1 MGAPTGP
8 TLGAQ
13 GSRQAGPACAER
25 GAFHSLINGNF
36 HRSPFVRIVIPYLFL
51 QQRNQE
57 VVVSKPMQL
66 KQLHTVMILALLLAL
81 LAPAFGAPGV
91 QAQEATSAPPV
102 LLGTTPAQS
111 ETWLGGPVRFMFDQ
125 AMSAAEI
132 LVSPTLAGET
142 SVQGSEVIFSPA
154 DAVESGTRY
163 RFTLASAT
171 AQSGAQLLATRQV
184 TLVAAGPLA
193 VAATQPADG
202 SEETDPDGNIT
213 VIFNRPVVPLTGASE
228 QADLPQPLTF
238 APAVGGQG
246 RWISTSVYQFTPAAP
261 LAGATTYEVTVAAL
275 TDVSG
280 DAASEPYTFAFST
293 AAPTVLGA
301 TPAGIFVNPDAAVRV
316 TFSQPMDPSSTEAAF
331 SVTPI
336 NPAGESVAGATTWN
350 ITNTTLIF
358 TPTAPLDYGT
368 EYLVQVADTAQ
379 PASQQGTLRAAYES
393 TFTVVPLPAVIDA
406 TILNGAEGVNPESE
420 LRIRFSAPVSETTLL
435 QNIRITPLVTTTNV
449 VSYTYSDYYENT
461 NQNQTSIA
469 SDIPFG
475 YGTHLTLNWYREAE
489 TTYTVTIGAGVT
501 DQFGNSLAK
510 PYELVFTT
518 GDYQPLIQIDL
529 DRFTHY
535 SAYTTTVVGVRY
547 RNLETVDAELFR
559 LSLDDLYQLAG
570 ENQWQVWDNFEIP
583 DSVDN
588 LIWSKSAETD
598 GDPNV
603 INRVG
608 FKLVDADGNPLPPGI
623 YMLEVRDP
631 VSVAA
636 SSNPNWPAKQR
647 AVIVLSNN
655 NITFKRGSQG
665 ESVAWVTDLRN
676 GQPVAGAEVTFHRR
690 FEELATATTD
700 ADGLARAS
708 LSLPAAD
715 QYIPVFAASGQ
726 PGDANFAV
734 VSSDWAS
741 GIEPWSFNLNS
752 YGTSEQAVINLYTE
766 RPIYQPGQTVYW
778 KGIVRLLQAD
788 EWTLPQ
794 AGEAFQLR
802 INDTLGNVVLERTYT
817 ADEFGTIHGEFTLAP
832 DAPTGW
838 YGINTEYRQGEATVA
853 YGSANFVVA
862 AYVKPEFQIDVQSEQ
877 PEYVQGDT
885 IRVNVQA
892 SYFSG
897 GPLVAAPVEW
907 RLIAN
912 TYSFTWADTSDG
924 APEGRFYSFDPFD
937 PDQAAYNPY
946 ENSYLGLVQEGK
958 GTTDAQGRFTIEL
971 PADLGASLASQSWSL
986 DVIITSPTSQQVYN
1000 NVTFPVHR
1008 GEYYIGLS
1016 PTSYVVQAGEQ
1027 AQVNVVTVTPEG
1039 KRYPDAD
1046 LDVVVYEFRWNSVYE
1061 RAEDGNF
1068 YWQTTAERT
1077 PVYTTTVSTDA
1088 NGDGA
1093 LAFTPEKG
1101 GQYQVTG
1108 QGTDAAG
1115 NTIRSAAFVWAAD
1128 SGYVAWPRENNDRIE
1143 LVADK
1148 RLYAPGDTAKILVPN
1163 PFTGTVQALITLE
1176 RGGVMDARV
1185 IELTGSGQTVEVPI
1199 SSEMIPNVF
1208 VGVVIV
1214 KGVDESNPF
1223 VATRV
1228 GYVGLA
1234 VDTSEKEL
1242 SIDIQPSADTVE
1254 PGDTVTYTLT
1264 IRDSAGNPAPD
1275 VSTSVAL
1282 VDKAVLALGAGYLD
1296 TRSLVDIFYY
1306 QRPLG
1311 VTTGSLI
1318 VINKDR
1324 ISAQLAE
1331 GGKGGGGGGDGGG
1344 PEVREEFPD
1353 TAFWR
1358 ADFVTDE
1365 NGVIEFAVTLPDN
1378 LTTWVLTAKGVN
1390 NATQVGQADN
1400 EIVATKPLQVRPA
1413 LPRFLVAGDRAVI
1426 GGMVVNF
1433 SEAAIEDITFT
1444 IDAAGGVLEAETTE
1458 ETFFLQHP
1466 GDYVFYGYP
1475 FLVDATAQSVVVT
1488 MTAAAGELSD
1498 GVRIEI
1504 PVLRY
1509 QTPETVGTSGVVE
1522 AAGVTEAVHVPAGAT
1537 DDGELRITLDP
1548 SLAAGLLDGLD
1559 YLEHF
1564 PYECTEQTVSRFLPN
1579 LFTVRAL
1586 DVAGNPDDELAAR
1599 LDAQVEIGV
1608 QSLIS
1613 RQNPDGGWGFWPQQE
1628 SSPFITAYVLW
1639 GLWNANQMD
1648 YTVDPNVLTRATG
1661 YLDTQFQAP
1670 DQVTSDWQLN
1680 EMAFVHY
1687 VLAQMNAAD
1696 PGRMS
1701 TLYDVRERLEPYGRA
1716 FLAMAMHKLDA
1727 GDARV
1732 QTLVDDL
1739 LGAAVVTATGAFWQD
1754 ATLDFQT
1761 MSSDVRTT
1769 AIVLDALLQ
1778 IAPDQPLLPN
1788 AVRWLMTV
1796 RENGRWR
1803 TTQENAW
1810 SIIALTD
1817 WLEQTGE
1824 LAADFD
1830 WSVTLDDSELGS
1842 GRFDDPRAQ
1851 EELRVAIT
1859 DLLADQA
1866 NLLHFTR
1873 SDEPGAL
1880 YYTTFLSYN
1889 IPAQDV
1895 QPLDRGMVI
1904 ERQFSVNGE
1913 PVSEVNVGD
1922 VVSVTVTIVAPNDL
1936 YHVLVEAP
1944 VPAGAEPL
1952 DPLLPTG
1959 FQYDQMGQPVLRP
1972 LNAGEGGWYAWTPAS
1987 LDYRADKVAMFAT
2000 FLPAGSY
2007 QYTFEMRAAFAGEY
2021 NVLPAHGE
2029 MMYFPEVWGRS
2040 SGEVFTINN

>member
-1 MGAPTGP
+1 M
-8 TLGAQ
+8 
-13 GSRQAGPACAER
+13 
-25 GAFHSLINGNF
+25 
-36 HRSPFVRIVIPYLFL
+36 
-51 QQRNQE
+51 
-57 VVVSKPMQL
+57 SKPMQL
-66 KQLHTVMILALLLAL
+66 KQLHAVIVFAMLLAL
-81 LAPAFGAPGV
+81 LAPAVGAPAV
-91 QAQEATSAPPV
+91 QAQEAAAAPPV
-102 LLGTTPAQS
+102 VLATAPATGES
-111 ETWLGGPVRFMFDQ
+111 WDGGPVIFSFDQ
-125 AMSAAEI
+125 EMSEAEI
-132 LVSPTLAGET
+132 LVNPTLAGDT
-142 SVQGSEVIFSPA
+142 SIQGSDVLFTPGETPQ
-154 DAVESGTRY
+154 SGVRY

-171 AQSGAQLLATRQV
+171 ALNGAQMASTRQV
-184 TLVAAGPLA
+184 TLVAAGALA
-193 VAATQPADG
+193 VAATQPGDG
-202 SEETDPDGNIT
+202 SAEIDPGGAIT
-213 VIFNRPVVPLTGASE
+213 VIFNRPVVPLAGAGE
-228 QADLPQPLTF
+228 QADLPQPLTIE
-238 APAVGGQG
+238 PAVRGQG
-246 RWISTSVYQFTPAAP
+246 QWISTSVYRFTPDAP
-261 LAGATTYEVTVAAL
+261 LDGGAAYQMTVAPL

-280 DAASEPYTFAFST
+280 AAMAEPYTFGFST
-293 AAPTVLGA
+293 AAPIVLSA
-301 TPAGIFVNPDAAVRV
+301 TPAGIFVDPDAGVRV
-316 TFSQPMDPSSTEAAF
+316 TFSQPMDPGSTEAAF

-336 NPAGESVAGATTWN
+336 DPAGESVPGAATWN

-358 TPTAPLDYGT
+358 TPTAPLQYGT
-368 EYLVQVADTAQ
+368 EYLVQVAETAQ
-379 PASQQGTLRAAYES
+379 PASQQGNLREAYES
-393 TFTVVPLPAVIDA
+393 TFTVVPLPSVLSA
-406 TILNGAEGVNPESE
+406 TVLDGAEGVDPESE

-435 QNIRITPLVTTTNV
+435 QNIQITPLVTSTNV

-475 YGTHLTLNWYREAE
+475 YGTHLMLNWYREPE
-489 TTYTVTIGAGVT
+489 TTYTITIGDGVT
-501 DQFGNSLAK
+501 DQFGNTLAE
-510 PYELVFTT
+510 PYKLTFTT
-518 GDYQPLIQIDL
+518 GPYQPLIQIDL
-529 DRFTHY
+529 DHFTHY

-547 RNLETVDAELFR
+547 RNLKTVDAELFR
-559 LSLDDLYQLAG
+559 LSLDDLYQLGG
-570 ENQWQVWDNFEIP
+570 ENQWQVWDTFEVP
-583 DSVDN
+583 NREEN
-588 LIWSKSAETD
+588 LIWSKSAQTD
-598 GDPNV
+598 GPANV

-608 FKLVDADGNPLPPGI
+608 FKLVDGDGNGLPPGI
-623 YMLEVRDP
+623 YLLEVRDP
-631 VSVAA
+631 LAMTGDSTR
-636 SSNPNWPAKQR
+636 PAVQR

-665 ESVAWVTDLRN
+665 ESVAWVTDLLS
-676 GQPVAGAEVTFHRR
+676 GEPVAGADVTFSRS
-690 FEELATATTD
+690 FEELATATTGD
-700 ADGLARAS
+700 DGIARAS
-708 LSLPAAD
+708 LGLSAAD
-715 QYIPVFAASGQ
+715 TFVPVFAASGE
-726 PGDANFAV
+726 PSDPDFAV

-752 YGTSEQAVINLYTE
+752 YGSSEQVVLNLYTE

-778 KGIVRLLQAD
+778 KGIVRLLQDD
-788 EWTLPQ
+788 EWTLP
-794 AGEAFQLR
+794 AEGAAFQVR
-802 INDTLGNVVLERTYT
+802 INDTLGNVVLDRAYT
-817 ADEFGTIHGEFTLAP
+817 ADEFGTIHGEFTLAS

-862 AYVKPEFQIDVQSEQ
+862 AYVKPEFQIDVQSDQ

-885 IRVNVQA
+885 IRVDVQA

-897 GPLVAAPVEW
+897 GPLVEAPVEW

-912 TYSFTWADTSDG
+912 TYSFTWPD

-937 PDQAAYNPY
+937 PDQADYNPY
-946 ENSYLGLVQEGK
+946 ANAYLGLAQEGK
-958 GTTDAQGRFTIEL
+958 GSTDAQGRFTIEL
-971 PADLGASLASQSWSL
+971 PADLGASLASQSWLL

-1008 GEYYIGLS
+1008 GDFYIGLS
-1016 PTSYVVQAGEQ
+1016 PTSYVAQAGEA
-1027 AQVNVVTVTPEG
+1027 AQIDVVTVTPEG
-1039 KRYPDAD
+1039 ERYPDAE

-1068 YWQTTAERT
+1068 YWKSTAERT
-1077 PVYTTTVSTDA
+1077 PVYTTTVSTDGA
-1088 NGDGA
+1088 GDGT
-1093 LAFTPEKG
+1093 LAFTPEVG
-1101 GQYQVTG
+1101 GQYQITA
-1108 QGTDAAG
+1108 QGEDEAG
-1115 NTIRSAAFVWAAD
+1115 NTIRSAVFVWAAS

-1148 RLYAPGDTAKILVPN
+1148 KLYAPGDTAKILVPN
-1163 PFTGTVQALITLE
+1163 PFTGTVQALVTLE

-1185 IELTGSGQTVEVPI
+1185 IELSGSSQTIDVPI
-1199 SSEMIPNVF
+1199 TSEMIPNVF
-1208 VGVVIV
+1208 AGVVIV
-1214 KGVDESNPF
+1214 KGVDETNPF

-1228 GYVGLA
+1228 GYVGLP

-1242 SIDIQPSADTVE
+1242 AVDIQPSAETVE

-1264 IRDSAGNPAPD
+1264 IRDSAGNPVPD

-1282 VDKAVLALGAGYLD
+1282 VDKAVLVLGAGYLD

-1331 GGKGGGGGGDGGG
+1331 GGKGGGGGGGGGG
-1344 PEVREEFPD
+1344 PEVREDFPD

-1358 ADFVTDE
+1358 ADFVSDAD
-1365 NGVIEFAVTLPDN
+1365 GVIEFAVTLPDN

-1390 NATQVGQADN
+1390 NATQVGQASN
-1400 EIVATKPLQVRPA
+1400 EIVATKPLQVRPG
-1413 LPRFLVAGDRAVI
+1413 LPRFLVAGDLAVL
-1426 GGMVVNF
+1426 GAQVLSTGD
-1433 SEAAIEDITFT
+1433 EPTGEGTFT
-1444 IDAAGGVLEAETTE
+1444 IDASGGVLEADTTVE
-1458 ETFFLQHP
+1458 SFALNAP
-1466 GDYVFYGYP
+1466 GDYVYYAFP
-1475 FLVDATAQSVVVT
+1475 FRVDDTAQSVVVT
-1488 MTAAAGELSD
+1488 MTAEAGDLSD

-1509 QTPETVGTSGVVE
+1509 QSAETVGTSGVVE
-1522 AAGVTEAVHVPAGAT
+1522 AAGVTEAVHVPANAT
-1537 DDGELRITLDP
+1537 EDGELRITLDP
-1548 SLAAGLLDGLD
+1548 SLAAGLMEGLT

-1564 PYECTEQTVSRFLPN
+1564 PYECNEQTVSRFLPN

-1586 DVAGNPDDELAAR
+1586 DVAGNPDAQLAAR
-1599 LDAQVEIGV
+1599 LDEQLEIGV
-1608 QSLIS
+1608 QQLVS
-1613 RQNPDGGWGFWPQQE
+1613 RQNPDGGWGYWPQEE

-1639 GLWNANQMD
+1639 GLWNANETG
-1648 YTVDPNVLTRATG
+1648 YKVDANVFDRG
-1661 YLDTQFQAP
+1661 RSYLDTTFEAP
-1670 DQVTSDWQLN
+1670 DQVTNDWRLN
-1680 EMAFVHY
+1680 QMAFVHY
-1687 VLAQMNAAD
+1687 VLAQMGAAD

-1701 TLYDVRERLEPYGRA
+1701 TLYDVRERLEPYGA
-1716 FLAMAMHKLDA
+1716 AYLAMAMSMMDPT
-1727 GDARV
+1727 DARV
-1732 QTLVDDL
+1732 QTLADDL
-1739 LGAAVVTATGAFWQD
+1739 IGAAIVTATGAFWQD
-1754 ATLDFQT
+1754 ETLDFQT

-1778 IAPDQPLLPN
+1778 ITPDQPLLPN

-1796 RENGRWR
+1796 RENGRWQ

-1830 WSVTLDDSELGS
+1830 WNVTLNDGEIGS
-1842 GRFDDPRAQ
+1842 GRFDDPQAQ
-1851 EELRVAIT
+1851 ADLRVAIT

-1866 NLLHFTR
+1866 NLLRFSR
-1873 SDEPGAL
+1873 SDEPGQL

-1889 IPAQDV
+1889 VPAQDV
-1895 QPLDRGMVI
+1895 EPLDRGMVI

-1913 PVSEVNVGD
+1913 PVSEVKVGD

-1952 DPLLPTG
+1952 NPMLPTG
-1959 FQYDQMGQPVLRP
+1959 FQYGEGGQPVLRP
-1972 LNAGEGGWYAWTPAS
+1972 IDGTQGGWYAWTPAS

-2007 QYTFEMRAAFAGEY
+2007 QYTFEMRAAFPGEY

-2040 SGEVFTINN
+2040 AGGTFTIND